1 MADMDHQGAEAGTDG
16 TGPARRGTTALV
28 LGGGGLAGIGWEVGV
43 LHGLAE
49 AGADVSSAD
58 LIVGTSAG
66 SVVGAQLSSGLLT
79 LPELYERQLADPDGE
94 VPAGMGPTVLAR
106 YVWGVLRSR
115 DAEAYGARMGR
126 LALSARTEP
135 EEARR
140 AIFAARLLTHEW
152 PLERHLVVTAVE
164 AATGQFR
171 AFDRD
176 SGVGLLDAVGASCA
190 VPGVWPPVT
199 IGGRRFIDGG
209 VRSSTNADLAAGYAT
224 VVIVAPISVGGGP
237 VPSARA
243 QASGLAAA
251 GARVVLITPDR
262 AARRAF
268 GRNVL
273 DPARRA
279 PAARAGRAQAVAH
292 AEAVRA
298 VLPV

>member
-1 MADMDHQGAEAGTDG
+1 MADMDHKGTDAGTDRK
-16 TGPARRGTTALV
+16 GPPGRRGTALV

-49 AGADVSSAD
+49 AGADVSAAD

-79 LPELYERQLADPDGE
+79 LPELYGRQLADPEGE

-135 EEARR
+135 EEVRR
-140 AIFAARLLTHEW
+140 AVFAARLHTHEW
-152 PLERHLVVTAVE
+152 PSARRLVVTAVD
-164 AATGQFR
+164 AVTGEFH

-199 IGGRRFIDGG
+199 IDGRRFIDGG
-209 VRSSTNADLAAGYAT
+209 VRSSTNADLAAGYGT

-243 QASGLAAA
+243 QASRLAAA
-251 GARVVLITPDR
+251 GANVVLITPDR

-279 PAARAGRAQAVAH
+279 PSARAGRAQAVAH

-298 VLPV
+298 VLTT